1 MKGLMESYE
10 EERQIHT
17 ELELRCQR
25 LTLELADNEQQI
37 QRGDCRRD
45 PSVKRKRDSS
55 EVKLKDLRRRLET
68 LDVTHTAVSRERS
81 AVSKEVAT
89 LQQSVSLLQ
98 KDKEHLHMR
107 NIQLGVCLAQEEDH
121 LDRLQAELDD
131 TKKAREDA
139 FEKSAA
145 SRDQYKS
152 EYENKF
158 IDEVESIRIKT
169 NVEVDNL
176 EMYERE
182 NRMLREARDHAVVE
196 KDRAAAAERDIQSR
210 YNQLLEQF
218 RQLQPGADSRV
229 VELSSQAKLQALTA
243 EQALL
248 VKEDTAKALA
258 QCQTECEKQ
267 QKKLELLTQ
276 DFYGL

>member
-1 MKGLMESYE
+1 M
-10 EERQIHT
+10 
-17 ELELRCQR
+17 
-25 LTLELADNEQQI
+25 
-37 QRGDCRRD
+37 
-45 PSVKRKRDSS
+45 
-55 EVKLKDLRRRLET
+55 
-68 LDVTHTAVSRERS
+68 THTAVSRERS
-81 AVSKEVAT
+81 TVGKEVAT
-89 LQQSVSLLQ
+89 LQQSVALLQ

-121 LDRLQAELDD
+121 LDRLQAELED
-131 TKKAREDA
+131 TKKTREDA
-139 FEKSAA
+139 FEKYAA

-152 EYENKF
+152 EYENKLT
-158 IDEVESIRIKT
+158 DEVESIRIKT

-176 EMYERE
+176 QRSYKEMYERE
-182 NRMLREARDHAVVE
+182 NRVLREARDHVVVE
-196 KDRAAAAERDIQSR
+196 KDRAVAAERDIRSR
-210 YNQLLEQF
+210 CNQLLEQF

-248 VKEDTAKALA
+248 VQEDTAKALA
-258 QCQTECEKQ
+258 QCQMECEKQ

>member
-1 MKGLMESYE
+1 M
-10 EERQIHT
+10 
-17 ELELRCQR
+17 
-25 LTLELADNEQQI
+25 
-37 QRGDCRRD
+37 
-45 PSVKRKRDSS
+45 
-55 EVKLKDLRRRLET
+55 
-68 LDVTHTAVSRERS
+68 THTAVSRERS
-81 AVSKEVAT
+81 AVGKEVAT

-121 LDRLQAELDD
+121 LDRLQAELED
-131 TKKAREDA
+131 TKKTREDA
-139 FEKSAA
+139 FEKYAA

-152 EYENKF
+152 EYENKL

-176 EMYERE
+176 QRSYKEMYERE

-196 KDRAAAAERDIQSR
+196 KDRAVAAERDIQSR

-258 QCQTECEKQ
+258 QCQMECEKQ
-267 QKKLELLTQ
+267 QKKLEMLTQ